1 MKNETTSEFYKIT
14 RKQENKREEFNKIKS
29 WENHARSGKAL
40 KSKVKSKDEF
50 KLF

>member
-1 MKNETTSEFYKIT
+1 MKTETTEFFKVA
-14 RKQENKREEFNKIKS
+14 RKQPSKHEEFSRLKS

-40 KSKVKSKDEF
+40 KNRVKSKDEF

>member
-1 MKNETTSEFYKIT
+1 MKNETNEFFKVA
-14 RKQENKREEFNKIKS
+14 RKQDNKREEFSKIKS

-40 KSKVKSKDEF
+40 KTKVKSKDES